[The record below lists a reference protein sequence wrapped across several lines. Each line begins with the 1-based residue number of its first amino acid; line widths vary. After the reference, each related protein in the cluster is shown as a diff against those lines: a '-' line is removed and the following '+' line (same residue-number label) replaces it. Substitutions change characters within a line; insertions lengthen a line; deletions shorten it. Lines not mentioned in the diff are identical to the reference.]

1 MADNH
6 LDPVALWQ
14 EMLGRWE
21 RQINDFSAQISGNE
35 MFAGPMN
42 QVSKA
47 SMGAR
52 KSFDDAM
59 EQLATTMMV
68 ATQPQMQDVIERLD
82 RIEEQIAAIAAAIA
96 PQDRPGT
103 AAAQPAPRRTRKPP
117 TGPA

>member
-1 MADNH
+1 MADKQ

-14 EMLGRWE
+14 DMLGRWE

-42 QVSKA
+42 QMSKA

-82 RIEEQIAAIAAAIA
+82 RIEEQVALIAAALA
-96 PQDRPGT
+96 PQQVDPV
-103 AAAQPAPRRTRKPP
+103 ASAPAPRRTRKPP
-117 TGPA
+117 TAPE